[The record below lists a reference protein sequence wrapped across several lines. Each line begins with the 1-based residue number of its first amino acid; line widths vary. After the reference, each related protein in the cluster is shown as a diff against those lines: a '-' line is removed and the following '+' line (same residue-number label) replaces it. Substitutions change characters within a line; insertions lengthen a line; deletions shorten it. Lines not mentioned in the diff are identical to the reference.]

1 MMWVWISVASSHR
14 IESKD
19 SSADAKGVEDRGRG
33 RARARARAKAR
44 ARGVVVGPKTE
55 ASWCG

>member
-1 MMWVWISVASSHR
+1 MMWVWMSVASSHR

-33 RARARARAKAR
+33 RARAKAR